1 MICVHSCLFAAEIST
16 SSGDQTRRDVHVST
30 GNSFVLFEHLC
41 GTMRRMTTL
50 PYRRVLSV
58 SLVFFLFVA
67 TFAQRRPQRVPEPKR
82 PRLVLFLAVD
92 QFRYD
97 YLERFGDLFVA
108 NGLKRLLRDGASWTQ
123 SNYDHMPTYTAP
135 GHGTML
141 TGAYPAE
148 SGIIGNYWLDRAT
161 GKRVSSVSDETVKAL
176 GGKPNEPASSPRR
189 LLASTVGDELRL
201 VTNGRAKVIGI
212 SVKDRSAILPAG
224 RHANAAYWL
233 ADFSGD
239 LVSSTYYFNEL
250 PAWVTAFNQTGP
262 VDKYFGQK
270 WERLLPESEYIKRAG
285 PDSTPW
291 EKVTASGDTNLF
303 PHTITGGA
311 TGPGPIFYA
320 HLDHSPFTNDIL
332 LAFAQQAIINE
343 QLGQDDDTDVLS
355 VSFSA
360 SDYVGH
366 RYGPY
371 SQEVMDITLR
381 VDRTIA
387 TLLDFVNQRVG
398 LSNTMI
404 AFTADHGVS
413 PIPEHAEAL
422 GLGGAR
428 LTVRDIFATLNK
440 AISARYNP
448 QGKSPDPTADYLL
461 REVDTST
468 GREWF
473 LNGNVYFNYNAL
485 RRDNVNI
492 EEFSQVVVAAGLTIP
507 GVARAFSRTQLLRGA
522 TSITDPI
529 ERRVVHGFHPARSG
543 DVVLVAEPYK
553 YLGDTIAAT
562 HGSAYSYDTHV
573 PTIIMGAGIIPGR
586 YYEPATPADIAPTL
600 SALLRITAP
609 TNSTGRVLIEAMKK

>member
-1 MICVHSCLFAAEIST
+1 
-16 SSGDQTRRDVHVST
+16 
-30 GNSFVLFEHLC
+30 
-41 GTMRRMTTL
+41 MRRMTTL
-50 PYRRVLSV
+50 PYRRVLAA
-58 SLVFFLFVA
+58 SLVFVLFAV
-67 TFAQRRPQRVPEPKR
+67 TFAQRRPQRTPELKR
-82 PRLVLFLAVD
+82 PRLVLFIAVD

-97 YLERFGDLFVA
+97 YLERFGDLFAA
-108 NGLKRLLRDGASWTQ
+108 NGFKRLLRDGASWTQ

-148 SGIIGNYWLDRAT
+148 SGIIGNYWVDRAS
-161 GKRVSSVSDETVKAL
+161 GKRVSSVSDDSVKLL
-176 GGKPNEPASSPRR
+176 GGQPNEAGASPHR

-201 VTNGRAKVIGI
+201 VTNDRAKVIGI

-233 ADFSGD
+233 GDTSGGM
-239 LVSSTYYFNEL
+239 VSSTYYFNQF
-250 PAWVTAFNQTGP
+250 PAWVSAFNASKP
-262 VDKYFGQK
+262 VDKYFGRK
-270 WERLLPESEYIKRAG
+270 WDRLLPESEYTKRAG
-285 PDSTPW
+285 PDSPPW
-291 EKVTASGDTNLF
+291 EKVTAAGDTNAF
-303 PHTITGGA
+303 PHIITGGA
-311 TGPGPIFYA
+311 DKPGINFYDQ
-320 HLDHSPFTNDIL
+320 LDHSPFTNEIL
-332 LAFAQQAIINE
+332 LEFAQQAIINE

-360 SDYVGH
+360 NDYVGH

-387 TLLDFVNQRVG
+387 SLLDFVNQRVG
-398 LSNTMI
+398 LSNTLV

-413 PIPEHAEAL
+413 PIPEQAAAL
-422 GLGGAR
+422 GLGGVR
-428 LTVRDIFATLNK
+428 LRVPEIFETINR
-440 AISARYNP
+440 AIRARYNP

-461 REVDTST
+461 KSNETSP
-468 GREWF
+468 WF
-473 LNGNVYFNYNAL
+473 LNANIYFNYDAL
-485 RRDNVNI
+485 RRDNVSI
-492 EEFSQVVVAAGLTIP
+492 EEFSQVVVGAALTIP
-507 GVARAFSRTQLLRGA
+507 GVARAFSRVQLLRGA

-543 DVVLVAEPYK
+543 DVVLIAEPYK
-553 YLGDTIAAT
+553 YLGDTTTAT

-586 YYEPATPADIAPTL
+586 YYEPASPADIAPTL

-609 TNSTGRVLIEAMKK
+609 TNSTGRFLIEAIKK